1 MPDSIARD
9 IRAMLGDAVEHGTGL
24 QADLSTFAVAGKTG
38 TARQASHGSYA
49 LGMYYASFVGL
60 FPADAPQYVILVKL
74 DDPARDYGG
83 VTAAP
88 VTKAVLE
95 AALAARDAALDRSA
109 LASKS
114 MRRASAMDTAPAAAR
129 DTEAPSVPVVVALGT
144 PVAAA
149 PPRPGTVAVPDV
161 RGLPLR
167 EAVATLHRAGMQVR
181 LGRGAAGTTSP
192 GAGSRVVR
200 GTIVRLMHDEDQ

>member
-1 MPDSIARD
+1 
-9 IRAMLGDAVEHGTGL
+9 MLGDAVEHGTGL
-24 QADLSTFAVAGKTG
+24 QADLSSFAVAGKTG
-38 TARQASHGSYA
+38 TARRASRGSYA
-49 LGMYYASFVGL
+49 QGKYYASFVGL

-114 MRRASAMDTAPAAAR
+114 MRRTAAPDNDTTRIARHADDAP
-129 DTEAPSVPVVVALGT
+129 TVPVVVALDS
-144 PVAAA
+144 PVAGA
-149 PPRPGTVAVPDV
+149 PAGGRSVEVPDV
-161 RGLPLR
+161 KGMPLR
-167 EAVATLHRAGMQVR
+167 EAVAVLHRAGMQVQ
-181 LGRGAAGTTSP
+181 LWRGAPGTTFP
-192 GAGSRVVR
+192 AAGARVARGS
-200 GTIVRLMHDEDQ
+200 TVRLMHDEE